1 MPVKT
6 DFQWWK
12 ERAELLKGTQ
22 DQVSAILERTH
33 RAYEPGP
40 WAIMKLSLVGYY
52 IQVYTNILG
61 KAGTT
66 NYVDLFAGPGV
77 NRIRGSQQLI
87 MGSPLLA
94 EFAPRRNHFTN
105 LILCEKDKDN
115 AEALRTILPKAVV
128 VEKDVNAEG
137 LAELVEFLQSHQ
149 GHSLVFADPEG
160 LELQFNTLTEVLGV
174 TYSDVLINYQPTS
187 VNRVL
192 GQVAQ
197 NPSMEE
203 PLTKFFGT
211 PSWKDGGDGD
221 QLLGLYCAQIGK
233 FRDNV
238 VSVKVQG
245 TRLFHYYI
253 ILATRKVKRG
263 DAGQEEWVK
272 SFVRAKERVE
282 RVNAQ
287 TARNFLEIVTGN
299 QAFFEIGEYT

>member
-1 MPVKT
+1 MPAKT
-6 DFQWWK
+6 DFQWWQ
-12 ERAELLKGTQ
+12 ERAELLKGAQ
-22 DQVSAILERTH
+22 DQVKAFLERTR

-40 WAIMKLSLVGYY
+40 WAIMKLSLAGYY

-61 KAGTT
+61 KFGTT

-77 NRIRGSQQLI
+77 NKIRGTQQLI

-105 LILCEKDKDN
+105 LILCEMNNDD
-115 AEALRTILPKAVV
+115 AEALRVILPKAIVIN
-128 VEKDVNAEG
+128 KDSNTEG
-137 LAELVEFLQSHQ
+137 LTELVEFLKSHP

-160 LELQFNTLTEVLGV
+160 LELNFNTLVTVLGV

-197 NPSMEE
+197 NPAMER
-203 PLTKFFGT
+203 PLTDFFGT
-211 PSWKDGGDGD
+211 PEWKEGGDGD
-221 QLLGLYCAQIGK
+221 QLLTLYCAQIRK

-238 VSVKVQG
+238 VSVRVQG

-253 ILATRKVKRG
+253 ILATRKIKRE

-299 QAFFEIGEYT
+299 QTFFEVGESP

>member
-6 DFQWWK
+6 DFQWWQ

-22 DQVSAILERTH
+22 DQVRAILEKTH

-61 KAGTT
+61 KTGVT

-77 NRIRGSQQLI
+77 NKIRGSQQLI

-94 EFAPRRNHFTN
+94 EFAPKRNRFTN
-105 LILCEKDKDN
+105 LILCEKDSDN
-115 AEALRTILPKAVV
+115 AQALRTILPKAVV
-128 VEKDVNAEG
+128 VNKDVNTEG
-137 LAELVEFLQSHQ
+137 LTELAEFLKSYQ

-160 LELQFNTLTEVLGV
+160 LELHFNTLTSILGV

-197 NPSMEE
+197 NPAMEE
-203 PLTKFFGT
+203 PLTRFFGT
-211 PSWKDGGDGD
+211 SEWRDGGDGD
-221 QLLGLYCAQIGK
+221 QLLGLYCTQIGN

-238 VSVKVQG
+238 VFVKVQG

-253 ILATRKVKRG
+253 ILATRKVKR
-263 DAGQEEWVK
+263 DDDGQEEWVK

-287 TARNFLEIVTGN
+287 TARNFLEIITGN
-299 QAFFEIGEYT
+299 QAFFEIGESS